1 MSQSPRSSHPIKYY
15 LWYFTQVVIFALV
28 YFGVAVLGLK
38 FATINNNASPIWP
51 ASGVAISILFFCGR
65 KYFPAIFLGAF
76 LANYGTQIPLN
87 TIALISL
94 GNMLEAVFAV
104 SLLRRFHFSSVLPS
118 DIYTGILKYLSV
130 ALGPTA
136 ISATVGTLA
145 LFLNGTLDLRS
156 LPANWLTWWL
166 GDCLGFLLIF
176 PLLHEMRKWR
186 RGLTTTILPREDFWF
201 YFKVILRLA
210 FAILC
215 VILTTHFVFAVPSGY
230 PYLFIIFFSF
240 LLVTHLSPPWGIY
253 LAAIYVSI
261 LSIFKTNE
269 GLGPFWSGIRNDS
282 IIHLEFFLGAVWIT
296 AIVLCSLKKTHT
308 LKRPSWAFSVGWLL
322 TGATFY
328 AFFQANIQEA
338 RIYYEG
344 KAREAA
350 TIVEETMNGYTRL
363 LESGVGLL
371 KIDPHMSVQKWKT
384 YTNNLRLVEKYPGLK
399 GMGVIYRV
407 PRSSQAEFLKKTRQE
422 IANFSIHDVP
432 NELQSPDESYVI
444 TYLEPLESNRP
455 AVGLDISTEAHRLE
469 ALLRARDS
477 GEAAL
482 TQPIRLKQS
491 PGAGTGYLLLVPFY
505 TGDPAPITV
514 EERRKKIAGFVYA
527 PIEAGAFFD
536 AATKV
541 YASDLRWLNPENLE
555 SHKEHLIYTEMDLV
569 DNKETIAWEPTS
581 KAKVLSNVEASMAG
595 FSGAFVTV
603 VLAILVAGLE
613 NISFQA
619 QKLADKKTEE
629 VEERERL
636 WRALAEM
643 SPIGI
648 FQTDSV
654 GRINYANRRWASIF
668 DSDPSSFRSDW
679 FGPVHP
685 QDRQQL
691 LAAWKAY
698 NECGG
703 NEFNYR
709 YRIKIGSTEKYLSST
724 IVDMRSDKGILIGYL
739 GTVQDVTDLHLN
751 QLALATASRLSSL
764 GQMAGGIAHEINTPL
779 SVISVNAELLK
790 SQVKANN
797 QDPQKLLGGLEKIQG
812 TVHRIARI
820 IKGLR
825 SLSRDSGEGPMIE
838 FPVAKIIEDTVD
850 LCEKRFTHHGVLLN
864 LPDLNRPD
872 LLVQGYPDQGVQVL
886 LNLLNNAFDAV
897 ADQKGGW
904 VKIFFEETSQED
916 LRILV
921 QDSGLGIP
929 EEVVEHLFNPF
940 FTTKEVGK
948 GTGLGLSI
956 SRALMEK
963 MGGKLYLDSS
973 RDHTTFVIQFK
984 RALTNPLGM
993 SPTDKV

>member
-1 MSQSPRSSHPIKYY
+1 MRKSSTLGSSLKNY
-15 LWYFTQVVIFALV
+15 LWYSAQVVIFALI
-28 YFGVAVLGLK
+28 YFGVALLGLK

-51 ASGVAISILFFCGR
+51 ASGIAVSILFFCGR
-65 KYFPAIFLGAF
+65 KYFPAVFIGAF

-94 GNMLEAVFAV
+94 GNMLEAVCAA
-104 SLLRRFHFSSVLPS
+104 SLLRRFRFSSVLPS

-136 ISATVGTLA
+136 ISATIGTLA
-145 LFLNGTLDLRS
+145 LLLHGTLDFRS

-186 RGLTTTILPREDFWF
+186 QDLPLVTRPREDFWY
-201 YFKVILRLA
+201 YFKVTARLG
-210 FAILC
+210 FATLC
-215 VILTTHFVFAVPSGY
+215 VIAATHFVFAVPSGY

-240 LLVTHLSPPWGIY
+240 LLVTHLSPSWGVY
-253 LAAIYVSI
+253 LAAIYASV

-269 GLGPFWSGIRNDS
+269 GLGPFWSGLRNDS

-328 AFFQANIQEA
+328 AFFQTNMKEA

-344 KAREAA
+344 KAGEAA

-363 LESGVGLL
+363 LESGVSLL

-384 YTNNLRLVEKYPGLK
+384 YIDNLRLVEKYPGLK
-399 GMGVIYRV
+399 GMGIIYRV
-407 PRSSQAEFLKKTRQE
+407 PHSSRTEFLKKTRQE
-422 IANFSIHDVP
+422 IADFSIHDVT
-432 NELQSPDESYVI
+432 NESNIQDESYII
-444 TYLEPLESNRP
+444 TYLEPLELNRP
-455 AVGLDISTEAHRLE
+455 ALGLDISTEAHRLE

-482 TQPIRLKQS
+482 TQSIHLKQS
-491 PGAGTGYLLLVPFY
+491 SRYGMGYLLLVPFY
-505 TGDPAPITV
+505 SGEHAPRTL

-541 YASDLRWLNPENLE
+541 YASELRWLHPEDGAN
-555 SHKEHLIYTEMDLV
+555 HKEHLIYTEMDLV
-569 DNKETIAWEPTS
+569 DNKQTIAWEPAS
-581 KAKVLSNVEASMAG
+581 KAKILSNVEASMAG

-654 GRINYANRRWASIF
+654 G
-668 DSDPSSFRSDW
+668 
-679 FGPVHP
+679 
-685 QDRQQL
+685 
-691 LAAWKAY
+691 
-698 NECGG
+698 
-703 NEFNYR
+703 
-709 YRIKIGSTEKYLSST
+709 
-724 IVDMRSDKGILIGYL
+724 
-739 GTVQDVTDLHLN
+739 
-751 QLALATASRLSSL
+751 
-764 GQMAGGIAHEINTPL
+764 
-779 SVISVNAELLK
+779 
-790 SQVKANN
+790 
-797 QDPQKLLGGLEKIQG
+797 
-812 TVHRIARI
+812 
-820 IKGLR
+820 
-825 SLSRDSGEGPMIE
+825 
-838 FPVAKIIEDTVD
+838 
-850 LCEKRFTHHGVLLN
+850 
-864 LPDLNRPD
+864 
-872 LLVQGYPDQGVQVL
+872 
-886 LNLLNNAFDAV
+886 
-897 ADQKGGW
+897 
-904 VKIFFEETSQED
+904 
-916 LRILV
+916 
-921 QDSGLGIP
+921 
-929 EEVVEHLFNPF
+929 
-940 FTTKEVGK
+940 
-948 GTGLGLSI
+948 
-956 SRALMEK
+956 
-963 MGGKLYLDSS
+963 
-973 RDHTTFVIQFK
+973 
-984 RALTNPLGM
+984 
-993 SPTDKV
+993 